1 MKSKKWTITMLLVIV
16 LSLAV
21 FAGIMYW
28 MDPLL
33 HYGTENNTFTYY
45 EYGEMYSNPGIAKH
59 YTYDAVMVG
68 TSMVEN
74 TDVDLCDELF
84 GCNMVRLPYSGGTTY
99 NMKTILDVCFASGN
113 EIKTVYW
120 ELDEFQIFGS
130 ATEPRYPLPEYLY
143 RMDHKEDLSYLLNLD
158 ILYHYGMNNILGT
171 LRGEKQSAERR
182 GETLTGTFS
191 AEATL
196 AGYSRPE
203 QLTTIRSFSNSTLPE
218 KVDANLCNMEALILA
233 HPETQFVFFMPPFSV
248 LYWDAEIRN
257 GTFESTMD
265 GVEYAL
271 KYLLEYENVQI
282 YFYQG
287 DEDIITNLNNYK
299 DYSHYGPWINNL
311 ITQYISE
318 GRNQVTK
325 DNVEQLIGDMKGT
338 IYCFDF
344 ESLLNS

>member
-1 MKSKKWTITMLLVIV
+1 MLLVIV
-16 LSLAV
+16 LSLAA

-33 HYGTENNTFTYY
+33 HYGTENDTFTYY

-59 YTYDAVMVG
+59 YAYDAVMVG
-68 TSMVEN
+68 TSMIEN

-84 GCNMVRLPYSGGTTY
+84 GCKMVRLPYSGGTTY

-158 ILYHYGMNNILGT
+158 IFYHYGMNNILGT
-171 LRGEKQSAERR
+171 LRGEEQPAERR
-182 GETLTGTFS
+182 GETLTGTFN
-191 AEATL
+191 AETTL
-196 AGYSRPE
+196 EGYSRPE
-203 QLTTIRSFSNSTLPE
+203 QSTSIRSFYNSALPE
-218 KVDANLCNMEALILA
+218 KVDENLCNIETLIQA
-233 HPETQFVFFMPPFSV
+233 HPKTQFVFFMPPFSV
-248 LYWDAEIRN
+248 LYWDAELRN

-271 KYLLEYENVQI
+271 KHLLEYENVQI
-282 YFYQG
+282 YFYQR
-287 DEDIITNLNNYK
+287 EEKIITDLYNYK

-311 ITQYISE
+311 ITQYIAE
-318 GRNQVTK
+318 GRSQVEK
-325 DNVEQLIGDMKGT
+325 GNVELLIEEMKDF
-338 IYCFDF
+338 IFNFDF
-344 ESLLNS
+344 ETLLKT

>member
-16 LSLAV
+16 LSLAL

-33 HYGTENNTFTYY
+33 QYGTENDAFTYY

-68 TSMVEN
+68 TSMIEN

-84 GCNMVRLPYSGGTTY
+84 GCNLVRLPYSGGTTY

-120 ELDEFQIFGS
+120 ELYEFQIFNS

-143 RMDHKEDLSYLLNLD
+143 RMDHKKDLSYLLNLD
-158 ILYHYGMNNILGT
+158 IFYHYGMNNILGT

-196 AGYSRPE
+196 ADYSRPE
-203 QLTTIRSFSNSTLPE
+203 QSATIRDFFNSNLPE

-233 HPETQFVFFMPPFSV
+233 YPETQFVFFMPPFSV

-257 GTFESTMD
+257 GTFEATMD

-271 KYLLEYENVQI
+271 EHLLEYENVQI

-287 DEDIITNLNNYK
+287 EGEIITNLDNYK
-299 DYSHYGPWINNL
+299 DYSHYGSWINNL

-325 DNVEQLIGDMKGT
+325 DNVKQLIGDMKDT

>member
-16 LSLAV
+16 LSLAA

-33 HYGTENNTFTYY
+33 HYGTENDTFTYY

-59 YTYDAVMVG
+59 YAYDAVMVG
-68 TSMVEN
+68 TSMIEN

-84 GCNMVRLPYSGGTTY
+84 GCKMVRLPYSGGTTY

-113 EIKTVYW
+113 EIKTVFW

-130 ATEPRYPLPEYLY
+130 ATEPRYPLPDYLY
-143 RMDHKEDLSYLLNLD
+143 RMDHREDLSYLLNLD
-158 ILYHYGMNNILGT
+158 IFYHYGMNNILGT
-171 LRGEKQSAERR
+171 LRGEMRSAERR
-182 GETLTGTFS
+182 GETLTGTFG

-203 QLTTIRSFSNSTLPE
+203 KSASICGFYNSALPE
-218 KVDANLCNMEALILA
+218 KVDANLCNIEILIQT

-265 GVEYAL
+265 GVKYAL
-271 KYLLEYENVQI
+271 KHLLEYENVQI
-282 YFYQG
+282 FFFQG
-287 DEDIITNLNNYK
+287 EKEIITNLNNYK

-311 ITQYISE
+311 TTQYISE

-325 DNVEQLIGDMKGT
+325 DNVEQLICDMKDT
-338 IYCFDF
+338 IYSFDF
-344 ESLLNS
+344 ELLLKS

>member
-1 MKSKKWTITMLLVIV
+1 MKSKKWTITMLSVIV
-16 LSLAV
+16 LSLVV

-33 HYGTENNTFTYY
+33 HYGAENDTITYY

-68 TSMVEN
+68 TSMIEN

-84 GCNMVRLPYSGGTTY
+84 GCNMVRLPYSGGTTF
-99 NMKTILDVCFASGN
+99 NMKTIMDVCFASGN
-113 EIKTVYW
+113 DIKTVFW

-158 ILYHYGMNNILGT
+158 IFYHYSMNNILGMMQ
-171 LRGEKQSAERR
+171 GEAQPAERR
-182 GETLTGTFS
+182 GKTLTGTFS

-196 AGYSRPE
+196 AGYSRPD
-203 QLTTIRSFSNSTLPE
+203 QSANIHSFYNSTLPQT
-218 KVDANLCNMEALILA
+218 VDANLCNLDALIQA
-233 HPETQFVFFMPPFSV
+233 HPETDFVFFMPPFSV
-248 LYWDAEIRN
+248 LYWDRELRN

-265 GVEYAL
+265 GVQYAL
-271 KYLLEYENVQI
+271 EHLLTYENVCI

-287 DEDIITNLNNYK
+287 EEEIITNLDNYK
-299 DYSHYGPWINNL
+299 DYSHYGPWINDL

-325 DNVEQLIGDMKGT
+325 DNLEQLIGDIKKI
-338 IYCFDF
+338 IYSFDF